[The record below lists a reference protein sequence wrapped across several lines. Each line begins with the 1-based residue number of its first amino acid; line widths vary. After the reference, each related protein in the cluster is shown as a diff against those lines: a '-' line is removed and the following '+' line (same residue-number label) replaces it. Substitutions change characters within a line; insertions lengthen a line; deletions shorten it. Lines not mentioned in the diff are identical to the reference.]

1 MSSKKIITIFGAT
14 GAQGGGLA
22 HAILQD
28 KNSEFA
34 VRAVT
39 RDVNSDKAKELAQLG
54 AEVVAAD
61 IDDRQSVENALRG
74 AYGAFFVTFF
84 WAHFSPEK
92 EKAEAAIFVEAAKK
106 ADLTHAIWSTLEDVR
121 EYIPLNDQRM
131 PTLHGQYKVPH
142 FDGKGESD
150 KLFIEAG
157 IPTTFLLASF
167 YWDNFIYFGAGPKRG
182 EDGKL
187 ALTLP
192 IGNAKMAGIA
202 SEDIGKCAYGI
213 FKKGTE
219 MVGKRIGIAGEQLT
233 GTELADGLS
242 KALGEQVVYNKVP
255 ADVYRSFGFPGADDL
270 GNMFQFYDE
279 FEKELNKTRDVSMS
293 KQLNPDLL
301 SYEQWLT
308 KYGGKIPV

>member
-1 MSSKKIITIFGAT
+1 MQSRKIITIFGAT

-28 KNSEFA
+28 KNGSFG

-39 RDVNSDKAKELAQLG
+39 RDINSDKAKELAQLG

-61 IDDRQSVENALRG
+61 IDDPISVENALRG

-84 WAHFSPEK
+84 WAHFSAEK
-92 EKAEAAIFVEAAKK
+92 EKAEAAIYVEAAKK
-106 ADLTHAIWSTLEDVR
+106 ADLKHAIWSTLEDVR
-121 EYIPLNDQRM
+121 EYVPLNDQRM
-131 PTLHGQYKVPH
+131 PTLHGRYKVPH

-150 KLFIEAG
+150 KLFTAAG
-157 IPTTFLLASF
+157 IPTTFLMASF
-167 YWDNFIYFGAGPKRG
+167 YWDNFIYFGSGPKRG

-202 SEDIGKCAYGI
+202 AEDIGKCAYGV
-213 FKKGTE
+213 FKRGTE

-233 GTELADGLS
+233 GNEMADELS
-242 KALGEQVVYNKVP
+242 KALGEQVVYNKIS
-255 ADVYRSFGFPGADDL
+255 ADVFRGFGFPGADDL

-293 KQLNPDLL
+293 KQLNPDLMNF
-301 SYEQWLT
+301 EQWLT
-308 KYGGKIPV
+308 KYANKIPV